1 MTRILLSHGADVEAV
16 GPPLRRSERVGGK
29 TPLLRACQDGS
40 IKGAKLLLLHGAAFD
55 RPDDAGVT
63 PLAAAR
69 ELLVRPRTWDQQFRE
84 FEEDHTSGILDGIDN
99 GPALNAMFDRYL
111 EWYWRRARVCVF
123 GRRVDTSARCAVAG
137 TPELSRQVAAF
148 LVGDIASVRA

>member
-1 MTRILLSHGADVEAV
+1 M
-16 GPPLRRSERVGGK
+16 
-29 TPLLRACQDGS
+29 
-40 IKGAKLLLLHGAAFD
+40 
-55 RPDDAGVT
+55 T

-111 EWYWRRARVCVF
+111 AWYWRRARVCVF
-123 GRRVDTSARCAVAG
+123 GRRDPAQPKICSFFPHKDGRARCWG
-137 TPELSRQVAAF
+137 CGSKHK
-148 LVGDIASVRA
+148 